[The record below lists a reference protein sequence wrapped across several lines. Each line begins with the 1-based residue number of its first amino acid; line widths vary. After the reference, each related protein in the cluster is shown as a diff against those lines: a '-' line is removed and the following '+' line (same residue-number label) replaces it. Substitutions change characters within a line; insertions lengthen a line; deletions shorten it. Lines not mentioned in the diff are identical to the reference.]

1 MHRSQIHMMENNKSP
16 SSCVSP
22 AATSMSA
29 GESSWAMHI
38 ANFLASPHGSEDMD
52 QQETASYSSF
62 SSSGFSSSFDSLGD
76 DDASFAIT
84 SDLMMC
90 EDNEEEDESLHDTA
104 CSSAPAGPKVRTKK
118 GSPVLGF

>member
-1 MHRSQIHMMENNKSP
+1 MHRSEIHMTENNKLP

-52 QQETASYSSF
+52 QETASYSS
-62 SSSGFSSSFDSLGD
+62 FSSSFDSLGD
-76 DDASFAIT
+76 DDASFVIT
-84 SDLMMC
+84 SELMMC
-90 EDNEEEDESLHDTA
+90 EDNEEEDESLQDTA
-104 CSSAPAGPKVRTKK
+104 CSSAPLPKVRTIKV
-118 GSPVLGF
+118 PQFLLVERQQCT